1 MKILPITS
9 NRVNNN
15 VSHKAKLTDVAEY
28 ILTAQSAMYKI
39 PLYGEE
45 VKPAEIHKL
54 LLISFI
60 LDKSSRDLFKGKT
73 KSQILNIRNKYKV
86 MAEENS
92 EKLKTML
99 KELFP
104 DNCYFSFNKKEDN
117 KFHAVMLS
125 ASNWYEHDFGPM
137 NFSEKNNSFSDI
149 ESVRELVKRIENL
162 SQKEIAEIN
171 KKLKHK
177 PIEPPPDKP
186 IDVSGAVSII
196 IMA

>member
-1 MKILPITS
+1 MKIAPITN
-9 NRVNNN
+9 NRINNN
-15 VSHKAKLTDVAEY
+15 VSHKAELTDVAKY
-28 ILTAQSAMYKI
+28 ILTVQSAMYKN

-45 VKPAEIHKL
+45 AKPAKINKFL
-54 LLISFI
+54 SFSFI
-60 LDKSSRDLFKGKT
+60 LDKSCRDLFKGKS

-137 NFSEKNNSFSDI
+137 NFSEKHNSFSDI
-149 ESVRELVKRIENL
+149 ESVRELVERIKNL

-186 IDVSGAVSII
+186 IDPTGAALI
-196 IMA
+196 IMMA

>member
-1 MKILPITS
+1 MRILPITS

-15 VSHKAKLTDVAEY
+15 VSHKAKLTDIAEY
-28 ILTAQSAMYKI
+28 LLTVQNTMYKR
-39 PLYGEE
+39 PLHGIEAE
-45 VKPAEIHKL
+45 PVKIGKI
-54 LLISFI
+54 LISFI
-60 LDKSSRDLFKGKT
+60 LDNSCRDLFKGKT
-73 KSQILNIRNKYKV
+73 KSQISNIRNKYKA
-86 MAEENS
+86 MAEKNCE
-92 EKLKTML
+92 ELTKMMG
-99 KELFP
+99 ELFP

-149 ESVRELVKRIENL
+149 ESVRELVERIKNL

-171 KKLKHK
+171 KKLKNK
-177 PIEPPPDKP
+177 PVEPPSDKP
-186 IDVSGAVSII
+186 IDPTGAALVI